1 MLLAHCRAE
10 SCWDRVRTSTL
21 TVVFTYVLLALSTA
35 VVEAQVPAA
44 NLNSSTTPTL
54 APGPTIAPA
63 TAVATRPEA
72 KIADTLAPWALL
84 MSILSIVITIANL
97 AYGWNK
103 DKRARAAS
111 IDDDFWFRKV
121 VTPSAIEP
129 TIQGVRELLTTLP
142 TEEDPVDVRR
152 DYARAVTTKFVA
164 LQGNIALLSLLDE
177 KLPELI
183 SGTLSDCEDLL
194 TNYAGQ
200 LVENEPQNE
209 LTMARTK
216 VQTDAWGFVKL
227 SLQTIR
233 EAHRKRHQ

>member
-1 MLLAHCRAE
+1 
-10 SCWDRVRTSTL
+10 
-21 TVVFTYVLLALSTA
+21 
-35 VVEAQVPAA
+35 
-44 NLNSSTTPTL
+44 
-54 APGPTIAPA
+54 
-63 TAVATRPEA
+63 
-72 KIADTLAPWALL
+72 